1 MGAIGPSTQP
11 DLERNHRL
19 ISAGTFGCAITA
31 ALIYTAGVLML
42 KRSTIWTPGPWR
54 TTLLCNFVAALVFAP
69 MLFWGDPVQDYS
81 MLWQP
86 FLVGVFFVIGQTFVV
101 LAVTR
106 GDVSVATPILGLKIL
121 FVAALLLVF
130 VGQIPSVWIWPAS
143 VLAIIAIACLSYQG
157 GNGLTRPAADTTR
170 FWGGRI
176 GLTAALSLVAALAY
190 AIFDSMIQV
199 WAPAFSPATFLPLTM
214 FFSAGISLMMIPML
228 EGRYTSIPP
237 TAWPW
242 LIGGS
247 ILTGLQ
253 SVFLTFAIGT
263 WGQAASANVVY
274 SSRGLWSVI
283 AVATVGGFF
292 SKEEFAAPR
301 SVKAMRLVGAV
312 LITVAILLLM
322 IPTRS

>member
-1 MGAIGPSTQP
+1 
-11 DLERNHRL
+11 
-19 ISAGTFGCAITA
+19 
-31 ALIYTAGVLML
+31 ML
-42 KRSTIWTPGPWR
+42 KRSTIWSPGPWR
-54 TTLLCNFVAALVFAP
+54 TTLLCNLVAALVFAP
-69 MLFWGDPVQDYS
+69 MLIWGDPLTDYAL
-81 MLWQP
+81 LWQP
-86 FLVGVFFVIGQTFVV
+86 FLVAVFFVIGQTFVV
-101 LAVTR
+101 LAVTK

-130 VGQIPSVWIWPAS
+130 AGQIPSVWIWPAS
-143 VLAIIAIACLSYQG
+143 IIAIIAIACLSYQG
-157 GNGLTRPAADTTR
+157 GNGLARPVADTTR

-176 GLTAALSLVAALAY
+176 GLTAALSLVAALSY

-199 WAPAFSPATFLPLTM
+199 WSPTFSPATFLPLTM
-214 FFSAGISLMMIPML
+214 FFSAGISLSMIPML
-228 EGRYTSIPP
+228 EGRYTSIARA
-237 TAWPW
+237 AWPW

-292 SKEEFAAPR
+292 SREEFSAPR
-301 SVKAMRLVGAV
+301 SVKTMRLVGAV

-322 IPTRS
+322 IPTD